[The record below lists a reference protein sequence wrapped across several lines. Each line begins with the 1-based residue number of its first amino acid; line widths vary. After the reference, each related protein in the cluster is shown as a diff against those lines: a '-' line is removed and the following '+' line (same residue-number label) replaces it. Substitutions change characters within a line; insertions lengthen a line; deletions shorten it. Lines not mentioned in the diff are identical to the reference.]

1 MNSIVT
7 KPTVPDVLP
16 IAKAYLAKPGNA
28 VGGSLHIVLDD
39 GNVQD
44 SHVDHCIER
53 ARERGDEDGVL
64 LATLLRQMS
73 RTQRLKISN
82 LV

>member
-1 MNSIVT
+1 VNSIVT

-44 SHVDHCIER
+44 SHVDFCIDC
-53 ARERGDEDGVL
+53 ARQRGDEDGVL